1 MNKFLKSVIALGVAS
16 SILSF
21 TSQGATYQVVDTNS
35 VTGYKYTK
43 SKGLNAEG
51 SMAIAASGRY
61 NFPIQFNLLTESDF
75 QAIEKLAALSNEAN
89 TLLNYIEDSVAL
101 RAGTPTGND
110 LAWVVIYLQENKQVN
125 NSLYQKLGNNGVF
138 LNQNGINTKITVFD
152 QALPNGDL
160 SKSTNDFTYG
170 ITSDNW
176 LYGRASAPYL
186 PHIFTD
192 SKGNELTYWTRE
204 FSSRGFLALDNGN
217 TIKSIIPPENNYG
230 GESGVLKI
238 NDNHVG
244 VGYVSTSIKQN
255 VVDFILNTSGGC
267 ADPEVLK
274 NITFAAC
281 VEQAKQSAIAGAYSL
296 EAAKFTFDEQGNVTN
311 TELLGNLVTP
321 NVDDTR
327 VFKSYAQA
335 INNYGVAV
343 GYAMGWTK
351 NDVTEPTT
359 NQSRN
364 SYAVMYKDGKAISFT
379 KTPEKEFDSR
389 AFDINDAGIAVGH
402 VTKSINGSL
411 RTKFYYVDTNNPE
424 LNLVFP
430 KDFFTSSASTASA
443 INEQGLIVGQGQVET
458 HSDSSTNP
466 NPRRRHA
473 FLYDMNS
480 DKFTDL
486 NSFLSCNSGY
496 TIISA
501 SDINE
506 NNEIS
511 ATAVVKVDR
520 RDAYG
525 KLVKDSNGNQLS
537 EDVFRAVK
545 LKPIA
550 GEVEDCIKV
559 KEKIKRNGAG
569 FGLFSLLLLP
579 LVMIRRYKK

>member
-21 TSQGATYQVVDTNS
+21 TSQGATYQVVDTTS
-35 VTGYKYTK
+35 ITSHKYTK
-43 SKGLNAEG
+43 SKALNAEG
-51 SMAIAASGRY
+51 SMAIAASSRY
-61 NFPIQFNLLTESDF
+61 NFPVQFDLLTENDF
-75 QAIEKLAALSNEAN
+75 QAIENLAALTNETN
-89 TLLNYIEDSVAL
+89 TLLNDIEDSAAL

-110 LAWVVIYLQENKQVN
+110 FAWVIKYLQESKQVN
-125 NSLYQKLGNNGVF
+125 NSLYQKLGDNNVV
-138 LNQNGINTKITVFD
+138 LNQNGVNTDITIFD
-152 QALPNGDL
+152 QALPSGDL

-186 PHIFTD
+186 PNDFTD
-192 SKGNELTYWTRE
+192 SNGNELTYWTRE
-204 FSSRGFLALDNGN
+204 FSSRGFLTLDNGN
-217 TIKSIIPPENNYG
+217 TIKSVIPPENNYG
-230 GESGVLKI
+230 GESGILKI

-244 VGYVSTSIKQN
+244 VGYVSTSIKQT
-255 VVDFILNTSGGC
+255 VLDSITSDSGGC

-274 NITFAAC
+274 NITFAVC
-281 VEQAKQSAIAGAYSL
+281 VEQAKQSAGSGGAYSL

-321 NVDDTR
+321 NIDDAR

-335 INNYGVAV
+335 INNHGVAV
-343 GYAMGWTK
+343 GFATGWLF
-351 NDVTEPTT
+351 NDVTEPSSNERT
-359 NQSRN
+359 NL
-364 SYAVMYKDGKAISFT
+364 YAVMYKDGKAISFT
-379 KTPEKEFDSR
+379 KDSEKEFDSR

-402 VTKSINGSL
+402 VTKSINGSF

-424 LNLVFP
+424 LNLVLP
-430 KDFFTSSASTASA
+430 KDFFTGSASTASA
-443 INEQGLIVGQGQVET
+443 INEQGLIVGEGEVET
-458 HSDSSTNP
+458 HSDTST
-466 NPRRRHA
+466 NPRRRHG

-480 DKFTDL
+480 DKFSDL
-486 NSFLSCNSGY
+486 NSFLSCNSDY

-525 KLVKDSNGNQLS
+525 NLIKDSNGNQLS
-537 EDVFRAVK
+537 EDVFRAVT

-550 GEVEDCIKV
+550 GEVEDCSKV
-559 KEKIKRNGAG
+559 EEKIKRRGAG